1 MKLYQYKTIDGKQQ
15 VILAK
20 SAENALE
27 KIGDKLDGNI
37 EYVKDI
43 PIYTYRIKS
52 VDYGWTETVRNF
64 TKRKIG
70 DLVISR
76 DCICVVFE
84 IEGEE

>member
-1 MKLYQYKTIDGKQQ
+1 MKFYQYKTVDGKQQ

-27 KIGDKLDGNI
+27 KVGDKIDGTV

-64 TKRKIG
+64 TKREIG
-70 DLVISR
+70 DLVISYN
-76 DCICVVFE
+76 CICSVVE
-84 IEGEE
+84 IIGEE

>member
-27 KIGDKLDGNI
+27 KIGDKIDGNV

-43 PIYTYRIKS
+43 PVYTYKIKS
-52 VDYGWTETVRNF
+52 VDYGWTENVRNF

-76 DCICVVFE
+76 NCVCAVVE
-84 IEGEE
+84 IVGEE

>member
-1 MKLYQYKTIDGKQQ
+1 MKLYQYKTTGGKQQ

-27 KIGDKLDGNI
+27 KIGDKIDGNV

-52 VDYGWTETVRNF
+52 VDYGWTDTVRNF
-64 TKRKIG
+64 TKREIG
-70 DLVISR
+70 DFVISR
-76 DCICVVFE
+76 DCICVVLE
-84 IEGEE
+84 IVGEE